1 MPSYGCISKIE
12 EYNTFRVT
20 IIINKKMKT
29 KILSVITMLV
39 IVLGLTTSTFAAN
52 IDAYTVLNDI
62 TSINKIEVHG
72 NVELYVSDA
81 SSDQVKVYNKYY
93 SESALIQNKNGVLRI
108 TSYKNERLVVWVSAN
123 DLRSISAYDNAE
135 VKTFGTISKIEFNVD
150 LHDNAEA
157 RLNIDAYSASVTV
170 KDNAKADLKGS
181 ATELNLNRDIESNV
195 KSNNFTA
202 THYNE
207 NKVSFA
213 AEINN
218 ELINM

>member
-1 MPSYGCISKIE
+1 
-12 EYNTFRVT
+12 
-20 IIINKKMKT
+20 MKT
-29 KILSVITMLV
+29 KILSLITMLV
-39 IVLGLTTSTFAAN
+39 VILGLTNSTYASTTN

-62 TSINKIEVHG
+62 SVINKIEVHG
-72 NVELYVSDA
+72 NVELYISDA

-93 SESALIQNKNGVLRI
+93 SESALVQSKNGVLRI
-108 TSYKNERLVVWVSAN
+108 SSYKAEKLVVWVSAN

-157 RLNIDAYSASVTV
+157 RLNLDAYSASVTV

-181 ATELNLNRDIESNV
+181 AAELNLNRDIESNV

-202 THYNE
+202 THYNNE

-218 ELINM
+218 ELTGM